1 MPPRPRRLPLAL
13 VAALALLGTARAA
26 RADVDES
33 APIFAVQN
41 RLFQP
46 RHEFHLGVGVLPIN
60 AFTKGITLG
69 AGYTYHFSEL
79 WAWEIGQFAYSFNVD
94 TSLKQQLLEIA
105 EVQPTQITSLAWFAS
120 TTAVFKPLYG
130 KLALTNK
137 WILHMEV
144 FLCAGAAVGGFVN
157 ARAESVSAFK
167 SENVRAGLDAGGGF
181 RFYVSERFSVRL
193 DVRDYTFFKSGGT
206 YDELYIG
213 LAGAVTFG
221 GGDGGGAR

>member
-1 MPPRPRRLPLAL
+1 MRPRRSALASLAL
-13 VAALALLGTARAA
+13 AALALLLAAREA

-79 WAWEIGQFAYSFNVD
+79 WAWEIGQFTYSFGAD

-105 EVQPTQITSLAWFAS
+105 EVQPTQITSLSWFAS
-120 TTAVFKPLYG
+120 TSAVFKPLYG

-137 WILHMEV
+137 WIVHMEV
-144 FLCAGAAVGGFVN
+144 FLCAGAAVGGFQN
-157 ARAESVSAFK
+157 ARAEAASAFK
-167 SENVRAGLDAGGGF
+167 TEAVRAGLDAGGGL
-181 RFYVSERFSVRL
+181 RFYVSDRFSVRL
-193 DVRDYTFFKSGGT
+193 DVRDYTFFKTGGT
-206 YDELYIG
+206 YDELFIG
-213 LAGAVTFG
+213 LAGSVTFG
-221 GGDGGGAR
+221 GGGAK